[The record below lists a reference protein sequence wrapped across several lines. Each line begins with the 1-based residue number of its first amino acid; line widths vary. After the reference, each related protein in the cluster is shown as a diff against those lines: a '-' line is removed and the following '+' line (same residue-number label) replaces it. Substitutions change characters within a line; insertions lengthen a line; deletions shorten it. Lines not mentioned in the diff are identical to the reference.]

1 MDIIDKDPIKA
12 KMDTLGLSAY
22 DSLAFAFT
30 SPGYSLSA
38 IDTFALQ
45 YTYCLTNID
54 EAQEFCEEFY
64 ATEIAQM
71 EFPNAYF
78 KDAYYEK
85 MLGMYLTNRQ
95 QYKHFLNP
103 QFSSASCTCP
113 YQMELSGPG
122 LNVFFDPYEHWMN
135 NPYFTDSLGFD
146 FNNIIDSFLLNNP
159 GDTTGLAQIQDSVQY
174 LYDSVNTVNCVA
186 RVDYIFSNFSSC
198 GPEVNLSALKD
209 FFIGICS
216 DNSEVLSDYLEP
228 EIFDS
233 LFTAFGIVQ
242 DAFCHVYLLDF
253 ISPNGSSG
261 QSGNDFSCLFP
272 VDFYADWEQFLMSL
286 SLEQYPYLS
295 GSQSYSLDTQNYFE
309 KELSFHLGTVIQVV
323 SSYQNSILNLHFTNG
338 IDTIS
343 QFIPIENMSATI
355 NNLQFKVACA
365 LEQENISSQIVQGY
379 LLSQMVV
386 VTAAIDQQIYKT
398 HAWISSPFLS
408 LRPEAGGIERAITP
422 KVLLSAWDSYEQWA
436 KPYGLTH
443 RNHPLFA
450 KSLTNFLNYKWKKH
464 FDYTAIPQYIES
476 VELHK
481 KRTILSTGS
490 YGVLRFSNSTSLE
503 NFTNYLFTTFGHTEM
518 VAWKEDNNKVGV
530 DLREVADSLYRGLDS
545 VLQNYNNG
553 VEERWINLPFLH
565 SIEDSNTY
573 AVLYVDPS
581 SYSTP
586 LNSLTVFGT
595 QVDWSIVSQGSVLLE
610 WQNENASNYH
620 KYLIKYQGQNEAEL
634 SNLAMYIEDFM
645 ENHAINYRLLNHRPL
660 LRYIHNQ
667 SMERTAFLQKAFS
680 SHLMHNLQSY
690 DSLQIPALKDNPFN
704 NYDYIAYGPSFSHL
718 NKSDLY
724 YNSDLEQEPAW
735 VEFKTKMEGVRDF
748 LVLEHIN
755 VGVFIFSICES
766 MDLIPNNTLSYF
778 NNSRNIAWYRSF
790 DPDSDVLQNIW
801 IAYPEYMDL
810 ELLSSFIYYELLP
823 TLSADSVN
831 NDFHL
836 LLQTDSLST
845 HALVLK
851 GQKSFSINSKEVVF
865 DALLHKGVFDSET
878 EDDRFN
884 HCERNRLNAAILEGR
899 ILYAQYIDSIRQAEI
914 QNFTAHLQNEISEE
928 LQMKYFTSRFAY
940 TLYSYDLAGNV
951 LQTIPPMGV
960 DTLDQNVLSQVD
972 AHRSS
977 GTGTLKPEHKK
988 QSIYHYNSLNQ
999 KVYQFT
1005 PDGMHEVYFYDAL
1018 GRIVF
1023 SQNSQQAKEGFFSY
1037 LLYDALGRMYETGEM
1052 FTGIGTSTP
1061 LQDTLHYDPLAITG
1075 VLQNAP
1081 TFMTQLHNLDM
1092 DAIAQEVENY
1102 FRREVIYTVY
1112 DSAWIDLGVYEGLES
1127 QKHLR
1132 NRISSVLN
1140 IGTVSANA
1148 PISDTSTWSY
1158 AMHFSYDISG
1168 NVTTLIR
1175 DYPAIG
1181 SFFEENSSSQRF
1193 KRIDYEYDLITGKV
1207 HHVAY
1212 HRGHPDQYF
1221 QKYSYDADERI
1232 VQVESSRDGVIWDKD
1247 VN

>member
-1 MDIIDKDPIKA
+1 MDYQDRLVASSLIGVPNTDTLALLSQQDLGLSDSTQNSSITQDFLANSSQSVLGNSITYYTSLFNESGGESSMSYAMEYMPYGIACDSITFYLQSALSIDLSLVDDCEEIIIHKELDFIPTSLVDTVLNPVTMNHNADFYLAEGVYYIDKKLFIDESTVNSAVEEYLGKAIDMGCLFSEDYFIRKSVESKEFPCMDIIAQDSIDCFDLQAAMMEELWPNLDGVHVERKYGFYSYPSSSTVANSVIGNGNSIFTLYDKATDERIDFDSLLNSVTNNDNYIIYENPQIIIKYSEGNLTKPLDSIAYYYRYQSDCVDPFPTIMHQNQIYTNIKDLPVSVFISIFNDAIAEHLLPLHPEYCDLLACVDDPYEAFLEQLENAATAEALGYFNLMDIIDKDPIKA

-64 ATEIAQM
+64 ADKIAQM

-198 GPEVNLSALKD
+198 GPEVNLSALKN
-209 FFIGICS
+209 FFIAICS
-216 DNSEVLSDYLEP
+216 DTSEVLSDYLEP

-233 LFTAFGIVQ
+233 LFTAFGIAQ

-286 SLEQYPYLS
+286 SLEQYSYLS
-295 GSQSYSLDTQNYFE
+295 GSQNYSLDTQNLFE

-343 QFIPIENMSATI
+343 QFIPIENMNATI
-355 NNLQFKVACA
+355 NTLQFKVACA
-365 LEQENISSQIVQGY
+365 LEQENISGQIVQGY

-386 VTAAIDQQIYKT
+386 VTAAIDQQIHKT

-443 RNHPLFA
+443 WNHPLFA

-645 ENHAINYRLLNHRPL
+645 ESHAISYRLLSHRPL
-660 LRYIHNQ
+660 LRYMHNQ
-667 SMERTAFLQKAFS
+667 SAERTAFLQKAFAP
-680 SHLMHNLQSY
+680 HLLHSLQSY

-704 NYDYIAYGPSFSHL
+704 NYDYIAYGPSFLHL
-718 NKSDLY
+718 NKRDLY
-724 YNSDLEQEPAW
+724 YNSDL
-735 VEFKTKMEGVRDF
+735 
-748 LVLEHIN
+748 
-755 VGVFIFSICES
+755 
-766 MDLIPNNTLSYF
+766 
-778 NNSRNIAWYRSF
+778 
-790 DPDSDVLQNIW
+790 
-801 IAYPEYMDL
+801 
-810 ELLSSFIYYELLP
+810 
-823 TLSADSVN
+823 
-831 NDFHL
+831 
-836 LLQTDSLST
+836 
-845 HALVLK
+845 
-851 GQKSFSINSKEVVF
+851 
-865 DALLHKGVFDSET
+865 
-878 EDDRFN
+878 
-884 HCERNRLNAAILEGR
+884 
-899 ILYAQYIDSIRQAEI
+899 
-914 QNFTAHLQNEISEE
+914 
-928 LQMKYFTSRFAY
+928 
-940 TLYSYDLAGNV
+940 
-951 LQTIPPMGV
+951 
-960 DTLDQNVLSQVD
+960 
-972 AHRSS
+972 
-977 GTGTLKPEHKK
+977 
-988 QSIYHYNSLNQ
+988 
-999 KVYQFT
+999 
-1005 PDGMHEVYFYDAL
+1005 
-1018 GRIVF
+1018 
-1023 SQNSQQAKEGFFSY
+1023 
-1037 LLYDALGRMYETGEM
+1037 
-1052 FTGIGTSTP
+1052 
-1061 LQDTLHYDPLAITG
+1061 
-1075 VLQNAP
+1075 
-1081 TFMTQLHNLDM
+1081 
-1092 DAIAQEVENY
+1092 
-1102 FRREVIYTVY
+1102 
-1112 DSAWIDLGVYEGLES
+1112 
-1127 QKHLR
+1127 
-1132 NRISSVLN
+1132 
-1140 IGTVSANA
+1140 
-1148 PISDTSTWSY
+1148 
-1158 AMHFSYDISG
+1158 
-1168 NVTTLIR
+1168 
-1175 DYPAIG
+1175 
-1181 SFFEENSSSQRF
+1181 
-1193 KRIDYEYDLITGKV
+1193 
-1207 HHVAY
+1207 
-1212 HRGHPDQYF
+1212 
-1221 QKYSYDADERI
+1221 
-1232 VQVESSRDGVIWDKD
+1232 
-1247 VN
+1247 